1 MAKIFSAS
9 VVERRERFVIA
20 FLSCGNATQAYRQ
33 AGYAP
38 QYADRGA
45 ARLMKDPG
53 VQARLAELRG
63 QIHQDDILSIEQ
75 QLRRLTKIALTDITD
90 PDQHTI
96 MVAHKLIADIRGDG
110 GDGRGHDSEVRAQD
124 AREKLLR
131 ALGLKSGIERKLL
144 KEGEAQP

>member
-1 MAKIFSAS
+1 MARIYSAS
-9 VVERRERFVIA
+9 VIERRERFIVA
-20 FLSCGNATQAYRQ
+20 FLTSGNGAQAYRQ

-45 ARLMKDPG
+45 ARLLKDPG
-53 VQARLAELRG
+53 VRARLAELRA
-63 QIHQDDILSIEQ
+63 QIHEGDILSIEQ
-75 QLRRLTKIALTDITD
+75 QLRRLTKIALTDIDD

-110 GDGRGHDSEVRAQD
+110 GDGRGQDSEVIAQD

-131 ALGLKSGIERKLL
+131 SLGRKSANRTELL
-144 KEGEAQP
+144 EEGEG